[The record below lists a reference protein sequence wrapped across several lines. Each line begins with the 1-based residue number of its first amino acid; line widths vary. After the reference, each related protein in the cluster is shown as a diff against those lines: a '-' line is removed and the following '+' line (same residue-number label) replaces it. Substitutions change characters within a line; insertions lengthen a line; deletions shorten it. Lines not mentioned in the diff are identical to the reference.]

1 MLTNR
6 ELLNRNG
13 VFSLP
18 GAIHKM
24 ILLPNATLSA
34 EEADGFIERMWDLS
48 NMKFYARKVK
58 MKSQTKNIRGI
69 SWGTGDF
76 FYPEAQF
83 DRSKVKTAFGD
94 DNILLTSKEI
104 RSGLLIKD
112 SDYED
117 LTIGTAAQF
126 KAHLFS
132 MAAKRMAKE
141 MEEACWIGDAQ
152 SLSGFGADNL
162 RGLFDG
168 WRYRLDHSQS
178 GETYVN
184 ASTGST
190 TIMDASNTVTAKAAS
205 YTVTTTQGI
214 AEQRTAA
221 PYGLEIKFGRMVQE
235 LPSEY
240 FADGGL
246 SELRFFIN
254 DKLVSIYSQALQDRG
269 TPLGDMMVKGK
280 KFYVANGIPIIP
292 CPLMPLTMKIDTSD
306 AQKEAW
312 IPASGDLTDCVLTKN
327 QNFGIG
333 IHVALKM
340 ETQRSAVDAG
350 NIYYFRARF
359 DTFVDD
365 VAGAVLC
372 KRLKAA

>member
-13 VFSLP
+13 VFSIP

-24 ILLPNATLSA
+24 ILLPNASLSP

-58 MKSQTKNIRGI
+58 MKYQTKNIRGL

-94 DNILLTSKEI
+94 DNILLTSKEVRAGI
-104 RSGLLIKD
+104 LIKD

-126 KAHLFS
+126 KAHIFS
-132 MAAKRMAKE
+132 MAAKRMARE

-152 SLSGFGADNL
+152 SLSGFGSENI

-178 GETYVN
+178 GETYEN
-184 ASTGST
+184 DSSGST
-190 TIMDASNTVTAKAAS
+190 TLMDASNTITGKAAS

-221 PYGLEIKFGRMVQE
+221 PYGLEIKFGRMLQE

-240 FADGGL
+240 LADGLGD
-246 SELRFFIN
+246 LRYFIN

-269 TPLGDMMVKGK
+269 TPLGDMMVSGK
-280 KFYVANGIPIIP
+280 NHYAANGIPIIP
-292 CPLMPLTMKIDTSD
+292 CPLIPLTMKIDASD

-333 IHVALKM
+333 IHVDLKL
-340 ETQRSAVDAG
+340 ETTRSGVDAG
-350 NIYYFRARF
+350 NIYYFRSRF
-359 DTFVDD
+359 DTFVGD